1 MEEEFNWRLGEITS
15 EMEKKKKPR
24 SAQTHDYKGEEF
36 FAKTW
41 IWQWHVLRDKRAGG
55 RVLRFF
61 LMLAEADFEN
71 HYNKPF
77 KVTSAM
83 MAAVGIAR
91 KHKAELLRMF
101 REWGFLFLD
110 APPDKNPTVFIR
122 WRQGR
127 GANPFGNST

>member
-1 MEEEFNWRLGEITS
+1 MA
-15 EMEKKKKPR
+15 R
-24 SAQTHDYKGEEF
+24 SSRQAC
-36 FAKTW
+36 
-41 IWQWHVLRDKRAGG
+41 RR
-55 RVLRFF
+55 LRFF

-71 HYNKPF
+71 HYKRPF

-83 MAAVGIAR
+83 MEAVGIAR

-101 REWGFLFLD
+101 LEWGFLFLD
-110 APPDKNPTVFIR
+110 APPDKNPTVSIR

>member
-24 SAQTHDYKGEEF
+24 SAQTHNYKGEEF

-83 MAAVGIAR
+83 MAAVGIADVR
-91 KHKAELLRMF
+91 AKGCHFDL
-101 REWGFLFLD
+101 G
-110 APPDKNPTVFIR
+110 
-122 WRQGR
+122 
-127 GANPFGNST
+127 

>member
-1 MEEEFNWRLGEITS
+1 MGENFDFDKIRLTP
-15 EMEKKKKPR
+15 EMEKKRK
-24 SAQTHDYKGEEF
+24 SARTHNDKGEEF

-41 IWQWHVLRDKRAGG
+41 IWQWHVLRDRRAGG

-71 HYNKPF
+71 HYERPF

-83 MAAVGIAR
+83 MEAVGIAR

-101 REWGFLFLD
+101 RDWGFLFLD
-110 APPDKNPTVFIR
+110 APPDKNPTVSIR
-122 WRQGR
+122 QRQGR